1 MTATNEIH
9 PFAMPALS
17 TTFSPALSP
26 AFSPAFSL
34 AGLCAGFDDPVHQSQ
49 QVFRRALTALSEP
62 GTVQNVPEIPAPE
75 GVHIASYQ
83 LCLTLLDAE
92 TPLWIAPALRTDA
105 LVSALRF
112 HCGCRLV
119 DEPGQAE
126 FALISPDFDGDLTYF
141 AQGSHEY
148 PDRSTTVIVQVESLD
163 AASTWAL
170 RGPGIDGVRTVGIAG
185 LDRRWPGML
194 ADNCRQFPCGVD
206 LLFTAGT
213 ALMGLPRTTRVEI

>member
-9 PFAMPALS
+9 PFAMPAPS
-17 TTFSPALSP
+17 TT
-26 AFSPAFSL
+26 FSL

-49 QVFRRALTALSEP
+49 QVFRRALTALSKP
-62 GTVQNVPEIPAPE
+62 GTVQNVTESPAPD
-75 GVHIASYQ
+75 GANIASYQ
-83 LCLTLLDAE
+83 LCLALLDAE
-92 TPLWIAPALRTDA
+92 TPLWIAPALRTNA

-126 FALISPDFDGDLTYF
+126 FALISPDFDGDLTHF

-163 AASTWAL
+163 STSTWVL
-170 RGPGIDGVRTVGIAG
+170 RGPGIEGVRKVGIAG
-185 LDRRWPGML
+185 LDPRWPGML
-194 ADNCRQFPCGVD
+194 ADNHSRFPCGVD

>member
-9 PFAMPALS
+9 PPAMPGLSPALS
-17 TTFSPALSP
+17 TTFSTT
-26 AFSPAFSL
+26 FSL

-62 GTVQNVPEIPAPE
+62 GTVQNVPESPAPE
-75 GVHIASYQ
+75 GAHIAAYQ
-83 LCLTLLDAE
+83 LCLALLDAE

-126 FALISPDFDGDLTYF
+126 FALISPDFDGDLTHF

-148 PDRSTTVIVQVESLD
+148 PDRSTTVIVQVENLD
-163 AASTWAL
+163 SASTWAL
-170 RGPGIDGVRTVGIAG
+170 RGPGIDGVRKVGIAG
-185 LDRRWPGML
+185 LDPRWPGML
-194 ADNCRQFPCGVD
+194 ADNCSRFPCGVD

>member
-1 MTATNEIH
+1 MNAKNKVQ
-9 PFAMPALS
+9 PSAMPAL
-17 TTFSPALSP
+17 
-26 AFSPAFSL
+26 SL
-34 AGLCAGFDDPVHQSQ
+34 AGLCAGFDDQVQQSQ

-62 GTVQNVPEIPAPE
+62 GTLQHVPESQAPE
-75 GVHIASYQ
+75 GIHIASYQ
-83 LCLTLLDAE
+83 LCLALLDAE
-92 TPLWIAPALRTDA
+92 TPLWVAPSLRTDA

-126 FALISPDFDGDLTYF
+126 FALTPPNFDSDLSRF

-163 AASTWAL
+163 SDGDWVL
-170 RGPGIDGVRTVGIAG
+170 SGPGIEGIRRVGIAG
-185 LDRRWPGML
+185 LDPRWPGML
-194 ADNCRQFPCGVD
+194 ADNRSRFPCGVD

-213 ALMGLPRTTRVEI
+213 GLIGLPRTTRVEV

>member
-1 MTATNEIH
+1 MTATNESH
-9 PFAMPALS
+9 PFAML
-17 TTFSPALSP
+17 ALSP
-26 AFSPAFSL
+26 AFSPALSTTFSL

-49 QVFRRALTALSEP
+49 RVFRCALTALSEP
-62 GTVQNVPEIPAPE
+62 GTVHNVPQGAAPE
-75 GVHIASYQ
+75 GAHIASYQ

-119 DEPGQAE
+119 DEPDQAE
-126 FALISPDFDGDLTYF
+126 FALISPDFDGDLTHF

-170 RGPGIDGVRTVGIAG
+170 RGPGIDGVRKVGIAG
-185 LDRRWPGML
+185 LDPRWPGML
-194 ADNCRQFPCGVD
+194 ADNCSRFPCGVD